1 MNAKLTKPELSI
13 GLRETALSILALSSP
28 AQKCEAIAAISV
40 LLAQDIQEYQVKQEL
55 HEDCPLPGKPAKPEL
70 VYATQVQYRSMATA
84 QGRAAL
90 IHALAHIE
98 LNAVNIALDAIWR
111 FANLPAAYYQD
122 WLSVARDEARHFLL
136 LEAHLKTLGFEY
148 GDFAAHNGL
157 WDMAEQTKH
166 DVLVRMAL
174 VPRTLEARGL
184 DASPQVR
191 NKLFSCGDKKG
202 ADIVSIILAD
212 EVGHVLVGNRWF
224 YWLCEQRGLEP
235 LATFT
240 QLAKQYN
247 APKLIAPLNIA
258 ARREAGFSEQELQL
272 MQAQVS
278 PQLTK
283 KAVT

>member
-1 MNAKLTKPELSI
+1 MHA
-13 GLRETALSILALSSP
+13 P
-28 AQKCEAIAAISV
+28 AQKCAATQLLSSYLAQPMQEWEQQQT
-40 LLAQDIQEYQVKQEL
+40 LLAPDV
-55 HEDCPLPGKPAKPEL
+55 LPGKPDKPEL

-111 FANLPAAYYQD
+111 FADMPVAYYQD
-122 WLSVARDEARHFLL
+122 WLGVACDEARHFLL
-136 LEAHLKTLGFEY
+136 LEAHLKTLGFHY

-157 WDMAEQTKH
+157 WDMVEQTKH

-212 EVGHVLVGNRWF
+212 EVGHVLIGNRWF
-224 YWLCEQRGLEP
+224 YWLCEQRALEP
-235 LATFT
+235 LATFG

-247 APKLIAPLNIA
+247 APKLIPPLNIT
-258 ARREAGFSEQELQL
+258 ARREAGFSEQELQM
-272 MQAQVS
+272 MQAQVLPTS
-278 PQLTK
+278 INKLVQ
-283 KAVT
+283 